1 MQFHAMRDRQI
12 SIQDNVTNNKPLAVI
27 KIVVKSV
34 ILLTPENITRNI
46 QAYDL
51 DLNKKATGLM
61 AQVSAG

>member
-34 ILLTPENITRNI
+34 ILLTPENITGNI

-61 AQVSAG
+61 IQVSAG